1 MTNASFDVL
10 IIHDIIS
17 EGKENFNLAID
28 ASSLPEGVNVGNPD
42 QATLTILD
50 DDGK

>member
-1 MTNASFDVL
+1 MIASFNVL
-10 IIHDIIS
+10 IIPDITS
-17 EGKENFNLAID
+17 EGNENFNLAID

-42 QATLTILD
+42 RATVTILD